1 MQEPKMVSDIFAIGF
16 IALIWIMVFFASAPR
31 KKKPKVYDGISP
43 IKSTPTPPKQPKPIK
58 PAAAPAK
65 PKAKP
70 GINPDTLKA
79 MHIQA
84 DAERRIGEALWRKA
98 EHTPDPV
105 KRARLEKQAANS
117 DVRFNNI
124 LDRIDKLIKIE

>member
-1 MQEPKMVSDIFAIGF
+1 MQGPEMVSDAFAIGF
-16 IALIWIMVFFASAPR
+16 IAFIWLTVFWVSTPR
-31 KKKPKVYDGISP
+31 KKKKPEVYDKVRI
-43 IKSTPTPPKQPKPIK
+43 IKPAPTKPKQQK
-58 PAAAPAK
+58 PAAAPEK
-65 PKAKP
+65 PKSKP

-105 KRARLEKQAANS
+105 KRARLEKQAATS
-117 DVRFNNI
+117 EVRFNNI
-124 LDRIDKLIKIE
+124 LDRIDKLTEG